1 MHLNLNNIN
10 IKNLKSVYFIG
21 IGGIGVSALALWCIE
36 NKILVYG
43 YDREE
48 SQITKKIESKGGKI
62 FFEYEKSINTNSI
75 HLDIINSFNNNCV
88 NIVVYSS
95 AIKISHPLRKYFQ
108 SINSFCIKRSKFL
121 GLISKNYDVIA
132 VAGTHGKTTIST
144 MLTHILKQNRIDCTS
159 FLGGLSNN
167 YNSNF
172 ILGKSKYMVVEA
184 DEFDRS
190 FLSLS
195 PKIILISSMD
205 RDHSDTYS
213 TYSDMCNTYMKFIKN
228 SEPNLSCLIIQQDLN
243 LELNDN
249 IKTVNY
255 SLNNKSNYNL
265 KFKKSGNK
273 NLIINLLK
281 FNKKENLVL
290 KSKEFKVPI
299 HPPHNLENFL
309 AASVVAIEMGLKV
322 DNILLSLNSY
332 LGVQRRFQFHIN
344 SKKQVFIEDYAHHP
358 KEIDALVKSLRIM
371 YGDQKITMIF
381 QPHLF
386 SRTKDLITEFADS
399 LSRVDKI
406 IILDIYGARENP
418 INGFGISNLFDLINS
433 KQKYLVANDKLVN
446 FISNL
451 KPKLLVSVGAG
462 DITKFSE
469 KIKAVL

>member
-1 MHLNLNNIN
+1 MDLNLNNIN

-62 FFEYEKSINTNSI
+62 FFEYESINTNSI
-75 HLDIINSFNNNCV
+75 HLDIINCFNNCE

-95 AIKISHPLRKYFQ
+95 AIKLSHPLLKYFQ
-108 SINSFCIKRSKFL
+108 SINHFCIKRSKFL

-144 MLTHILKQNRIDCTS
+144 MLTHILKQNNIDCTS

-195 PKIILISSMD
+195 PKIILISSID
-205 RDHSDTYS
+205 KDHSDTYS
-213 TYSDMCNTYMKFIKN
+213 TYSDMISAYMEFIKN
-228 SEPNLSCLIIQQDLN
+228 SKPNLSCLIIHKDLN
-243 LELNDN
+243 LELNDR
-249 IKTVNY
+249 IRTVNY
-255 SLNNKSNYNL
+255 SLNKGSNYNL

-273 NLIINLLK
+273 NLTIGLLK
-281 FNKKENLVL
+281 FNKKGNLLL
-290 KSKEFKVPI
+290 KSKDFKAPI

-309 AASVVAIEMGLKV
+309 AASVLAIEMGLKT
-322 DNILLSLNSY
+322 DNILVSLNSF
-332 LGVQRRFQFHIN
+332 LGIQRRFQFHIN
-344 SKKQVFIEDYAHHP
+344 NKKQVFIEDYAHHP
-358 KEIDALVKSLRIM
+358 KEIDTLIKSLRIM

-386 SRTKDLITEFADS
+386 SRTKDLISEFADS
-399 LSRVDKI
+399 LSRVDEI
-406 IILDIYGARENP
+406 IILDIYGAREKP
-418 INGFGISNLFDLINS
+418 INGFGIINLFDLIKL
-433 KQKYLVANDKLVN
+433 KQKYLVANDKLVH

-451 KPKLLVSVGAG
+451 RPKLLVSVGAG
-462 DITKFSE
+462 DITKFSQ
-469 KIKAVL
+469 KIKSVL

>member
-1 MHLNLNNIN
+1 
-10 IKNLKSVYFIG
+10 
-21 IGGIGVSALALWCIE
+21 
-36 NKILVYG
+36 
-43 YDREE
+43 
-48 SQITKKIESKGGKI
+48 
-62 FFEYEKSINTNSI
+62 
-75 HLDIINSFNNNCV
+75 
-88 NIVVYSS
+88 
-95 AIKISHPLRKYFQ
+95 
-108 SINSFCIKRSKFL
+108 L

-144 MLTHILKQNRIDCTS
+144 MLTHILKQNSIDCTS
-159 FLGGLSNN
+159 FLGGVSNN

-190 FLSLS
+190 FLSLA

-213 TYSDMCNTYMKFIKN
+213 TYSDMFNTYMKFIKN
-228 SEPNLSCLIIQQDLN
+228 NESNLSCLIIQQDLN
-243 LELNDN
+243 LEINDK
-249 IKTVNY
+249 IRTVNY
-255 SLNNKSNYNL
+255 SLNSESNYNL
-265 KFKKSGNK
+265 KFKKIGNK

-281 FNKKENLVL
+281 FNKKENLAL

-309 AASVVAIEMGLKV
+309 AASVVAIEMGLKA
-322 DNILLSLNSY
+322 DNVLESLSSY

-371 YGDQKITMIF
+371 YEDQKITMIF

-406 IILDIYGARENP
+406 IILDIYAARENP
-418 INGFGISNLFDLINS
+418 IDGFGISNLFDLIKS

-469 KIKAVL
+469 KIKSVL